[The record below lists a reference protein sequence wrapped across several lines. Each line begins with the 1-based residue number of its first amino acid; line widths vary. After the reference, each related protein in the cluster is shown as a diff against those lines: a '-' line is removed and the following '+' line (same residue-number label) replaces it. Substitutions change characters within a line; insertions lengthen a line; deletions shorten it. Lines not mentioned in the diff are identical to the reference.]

1 MHGAPHEAFLGSG
14 ENMNDVIENEVT
26 GIQHI
31 GIPSGDMEATAAFFT
46 ALGFREIFRT
56 TIAPENQF
64 VRFFSL
70 KDIQIETYAVQEPAA
85 KSGAIDHFTLNVK
98 DIERV
103 YQGVRDAGFS
113 AIEGKICYLP
123 FFEQGVRYFTIEGP
137 GKEKIEF
144 NQKL

>member
-1 MHGAPHEAFLGSG
+1 
-14 ENMNDVIENEVT
+14 MNDVIENEVT

-31 GIPSGDMEATAAFFT
+31 GIPSGNMDATAAFLT
-46 ALGFREIFRT
+46 AIGFRETYHT
-56 TIAPENQF
+56 TIEAKDQL

-70 KDIQIETYAVQEPAA
+70 KGIQIETYAVEEPVAM
-85 KSGAIDHFTLNVK
+85 SGAIDHFTLNVK

-103 YQGVRDAGFS
+103 YQGVRDAGFT

-137 GKEKIEF
+137 EKEKIEF